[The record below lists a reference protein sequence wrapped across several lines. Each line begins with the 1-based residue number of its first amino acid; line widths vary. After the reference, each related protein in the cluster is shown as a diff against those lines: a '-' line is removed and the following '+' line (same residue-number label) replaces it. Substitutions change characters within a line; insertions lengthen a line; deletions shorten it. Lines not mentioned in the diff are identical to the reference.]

1 MALIWELVAC
11 SVCSQIDTHF
21 SNGRSST
28 SVLRCC
34 SFQFHLMPF
43 LPIEVQVIVHTGTAT
58 MVIMFP
64 LLTFSAHLS
73 RTMPDTK
80 LHLSYSGHCSPHTTI
95 LPSFP
100 LLRPGTHLCQSFS
113 PLNLRSVSCRLP
125 SLTDPDPSQPS
136 YLPILVGSPPWAP
149 GRGECLSER

>member
-73 RTMPDTK
+73 RTMPDTNCIFHT
-80 LHLSYSGHCSPHTTI
+80 LGTAALIPPFCPLFLFSALVLISASPSLPSIFVRFPADSHLSQIPI
-95 LPSFP
+95 P
-100 LLRPGTHLCQSFS
+100 LSLHIYRSSLAPPG
-113 PLNLRSVSCRLP
+113 P
-125 SLTDPDPSQPS
+125 
-136 YLPILVGSPPWAP
+136 
-149 GRGECLSER
+149 GECLSER